1 MICCSV
7 ASGRTL
13 AFDALAIA
21 GEDLRPLPL
30 IERKRRLARIM
41 PRVESRLMFLD
52 PIERRG
58 RRLFELACERDLEG
72 VVAKFAHGSYRCDG
86 RSTSWLKIKNP
97 QYSQMEGRYELFER
111 KRIPWDAPRS
121 GTKPPALALV

>member
-1 MICCSV
+1 
-7 ASGRTL
+7 
-13 AFDALAIA
+13 
-21 GEDLRPLPL
+21 
-30 IERKRRLARIM
+30 
-41 PRVESRLMFLD
+41 MFLD

-72 VVAKFAHGSYRCDG
+72 VVAKFAHGSYQCDG